1 MRLIYFRFWKLFWDP
16 LSILF
21 VSKHKNSSKFFF
33 IVRASK
39 ACFGPRHCS
48 ALKRIG
54 PLRGFPWRSTS
65 HQRSPLQS
73 CFVPGPF
80 EDFPSFY
87 GEETLACFPRCA
99 LISPPLKCTH
109 LFFRSLFRPRSML
122 GYIGDSCRAGFLF
135 SGLKTCA
142 PRVLYPLYNF
152 FICPKRFTPPHFF
165 YGIRVPFVTLT
176 WCSLDSTQDGWPPL
190 TVTSAIRRRT
200 G

>member
-1 MRLIYFRFWKLFWDP
+1 MKI
-16 LSILF
+16 ILGSPFNF
-21 VSKHKNSSKFFF
+21 VVSNTKIQASFFF
-33 IVRASK
+33 VHCPGKQSVPTATLLRAQT
-39 ACFGPRHCS
+39 
-48 ALKRIG
+48 IG
-54 PLRGFPWRSTS
+54 PFRGFHWRSAS

-176 WCSLDSTQDGWPPL
+176 CCSLDSTQDGWPPL